1 MNPRLARMTLTV
13 VSAVLLGA
21 LTVTAGGLYLGLP
34 LVALDLEASL
44 TKVPIAVGDALDALE
59 TAVAGLGVP
68 PSEWDE
74 IQQAFDDALA
84 SVEAF
89 AETFPMWVPLPLIG
103 GGVEIG
109 LPLVVV
115 DGLRISGGMVSD
127 ELVRSI
133 AAWGDL
139 DIPRPLI
146 DFEIDIGEETGTVL
160 GDIDL
165 SAWMLSTELVKR
177 FDLLLLAV
185 TLGAGVDL
193 IGADVVP
200 TVVFDVPEELED
212 GVTGALAALHLDGLS
227 WSSFAAHATLGFEVG
242 PPFLRLYGDVR
253 WTMPLSTSTEWWE
266 LRAGP
271 LSALIGFVIRF

>member
-13 VSAVLLGA
+13 AGAVLLGA
-21 LTVTAGGLYLGLP
+21 LTVNAGGLYLGLP
-34 LVALDLEASL
+34 LATVDLEASL
-44 TKVPIAVGDALDALE
+44 TKVPIAVGNALDALE
-59 TAVAGLGVP
+59 TAIAGLGVP

-84 SVEAF
+84 SVETF
-89 AETFPMWVPLPLIG
+89 AETFPAWVPLPLIG

-109 LPLVVV
+109 LPLVVI

-133 AAWGDL
+133 AGWGEL
-139 DIPRPLI
+139 DIPRPLV

-177 FDLLLLAV
+177 FDLLLFAV
-185 TLGAGVDL
+185 TFGAGIDL

-200 TVVFDVPEELED
+200 TLVVDVPEEVED
-212 GVTGALAALHLDGLS
+212 GVADAVAALHLDALS

-253 WTMPLSTSTEWWE
+253 WTMPVSSSTEWWA
-266 LRAGP
+266 LGTGP